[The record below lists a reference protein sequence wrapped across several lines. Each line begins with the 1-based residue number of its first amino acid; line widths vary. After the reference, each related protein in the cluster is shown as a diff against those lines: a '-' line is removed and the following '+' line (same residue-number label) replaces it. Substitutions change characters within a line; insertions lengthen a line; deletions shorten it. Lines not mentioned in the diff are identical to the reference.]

1 MKQSRLPRR
10 DFLRATAIAGG
21 GLLVACKWDS
31 GSSRSRDSGNNPG
44 RGGGSER
51 EPEPQPDPN
60 AERWTPNAFIR
71 ISADNFVTII
81 VGAAEIGQ
89 GTMTAVPMIVAEEL
103 DADWTRVSWEQSP
116 ASAITYGNP
125 FWQAEGGLGDLDQA
139 GLQITAA
146 STTVRGYYDSQRR
159 AGAAVR
165 AMLMEAA
172 ADQLNVPVS
181 SLRTEDS
188 FVIHDASGRRLS
200 YGELAAAAADKT
212 PPSSPVL
219 KDPASFK
226 IIGQSKERL
235 DAKQKSDGSLDYGF
249 DFKIPGMVTVMVM
262 RSPVFGAPLLDWD
275 DSAAYSVSGFIGSH
289 RVPSGIAVVAEN
301 FWAAEQARKV
311 ITANWLT
318 SAGETLS
325 TDDLVAEFDNRN
337 SLPGLPVRNDQLG
350 ELGHL
355 GAAQTLEADFHFPYL
370 THAPMEPLNVTI
382 DYRGD
387 SCEIWC
393 GSQWPDMDQLV
404 AATILGLTPDRV
416 QFNNLLSGGGF
427 GRRACLNFDY
437 IQEAAHVAKAVNRP
451 LKVVWTR
458 EDDIRGGYY
467 RPYTA
472 CKLKASLDAQGNVQA
487 WSHRVAS
494 QTLLISPLVE
504 AVTGLVTEEV
514 QTSQGATEMPYDI
527 PNVYVDTHAVLNRVP
542 VLWVRSVAN
551 ATNVYAVET
560 FFDHAMR
567 AAGKDPLAQRRSM
580 LQSKPRHLAVL
591 NAVADMA
598 GWESAPAANVHR
610 GIAVFASY
618 ASVIAQVVE
627 VEVVTEAQRDRVT
640 LKRIFS
646 AVDCGTAV
654 NPDLVEAQIESGIVF
669 ALSTAL
675 FGEITL
681 DNGEVKQSNFHDYQ
695 VLRMYQTPQIET
707 RILPSTEHPG
717 GVGELGVPCVA
728 PALANAIS
736 SATGELYPVLPLSR
750 HARLAFD

>member
-1 MKQSRLPRR
+1 MKKLERR
-10 DFLRATAIAGG
+10 DFLRVTAIAGG
-21 GLLVACKWDS
+21 GLLVACKWDG
-31 GSSRSRDSGNNPG
+31 GSSRRRSGPPASSPG
-44 RGGGSER
+44 QGGGGT
-51 EPEPQPDPN
+51 PEPQPDPN

-103 DADWTRVSWEQSP
+103 DADWSRVTWEQSP

-125 FWQAEGGLGDLDQA
+125 FWQAEGGLGDLDQV

-146 STTVRGYYDSQRR
+146 STTVRGYYDSRRR

-165 AMLMEAA
+165 AILLEAA
-172 ADQLNVPVS
+172 ADQLNVDVG
-181 SLRTEDS
+181 SLRTENS
-188 FVIHDASGRRLS
+188 FVIHPASGSRLS
-200 YGELAAAAADKT
+200 YGSLAAAAAEKT
-212 PPSSPVL
+212 PPSSPTL
-219 KDPASFK
+219 KDPSTFK
-226 IIGQSKERL
+226 LIGQSKQRL
-235 DAKQKSDGSLDYGF
+235 DAREKSDGSLDYGF
-249 DFKIPGMVTVMVM
+249 DFKIPDMVTVVVM
-262 RSPVFGAPLLDWD
+262 RPPVFGAPLLDWD
-275 DSAAYSVSGFIGSH
+275 DSAAFEVDGFISTH

-301 FWAAEQARKV
+301 FWSAERARKV
-311 ITANWLT
+311 ITATWLNA
-318 SAGETLS
+318 AGETLS
-325 TDDLVAEFDNRN
+325 TSDLPGEFDARN
-337 SLPGLPVRNDQLG
+337 SLPGLPVRNDRLG

-370 THAPMEPLNVTI
+370 AHAPMEPLNVTI

-404 AATILGLTPDRV
+404 ASTILGLTPDRV

-427 GRRACLNFDY
+427 GRRACLGFDY
-437 IQEAAHVAKAVNRP
+437 IQEAAHVARAVGRP

-472 CKLKASLDAQGNVQA
+472 CRLKASVDGQGNLQA

-504 AVTGLVTEEV
+504 AATGLVTEEV
-514 QTSQGATEMPYDI
+514 QTSQGATEMPYDV
-527 PNVYVDTHAVLNRVP
+527 PNVYVDTHQILNRVP
-542 VLWVRSVAN
+542 VLWVRAGAN

-560 FFDHAMR
+560 FFDHVAR
-567 AAGKDPLAQRRSM
+567 GAGKDPLAQRQAL
-580 LQSKPRHLAVL
+580 LQKKPRHLAVV
-591 NAVADMA
+591 NAVAAMA
-598 GWESAPAANVHR
+598 GWGQSTPSNIHR
-610 GIAVFASY
+610 GVAVFASY
-618 ASVIAQVVE
+618 ASVIAQIVE
-627 VEVVTEAQRDRVT
+627 VEVNSSSERDHVT
-640 LKRIFS
+640 LKRVCS

-669 ALSTAL
+669 ALSSAL
-675 FGEITL
+675 FGEITME
-681 DNGEVKQSNFHDYQ
+681 NGEVQQSNFHDYP
-695 VLRMYQTPQIET
+695 VLRMYQTPQMQT

-717 GVGELGVPCVA
+717 GVGELGVPCIA
-728 PALANAIS
+728 PALANAIA
-736 SATGELYPVLPLSR
+736 SATGELYTVLPLSR